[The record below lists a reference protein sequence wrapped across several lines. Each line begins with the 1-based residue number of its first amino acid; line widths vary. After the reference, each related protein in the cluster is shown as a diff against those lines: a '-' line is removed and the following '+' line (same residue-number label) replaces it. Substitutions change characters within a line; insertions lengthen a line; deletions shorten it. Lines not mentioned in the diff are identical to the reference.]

1 MAGASKD
8 RPRDKGAQAL
18 DDVKTQQKL
27 DGAKERRAGEAK
39 VRDAAKPGGP
49 PKKPGGSP
57 KPSGD
62 DPKRHGDKLAKA
74 REAAAGKA
82 K

>member
-8 RPRDKGAQAL
+8 RPPEKGARAL
-18 DDVKTQQKL
+18 DYVKTQQKL

-39 VRDAAKPGGP
+39 VEDAAKPGGRSD
-49 PKKPGGSP
+49 KPGGRP